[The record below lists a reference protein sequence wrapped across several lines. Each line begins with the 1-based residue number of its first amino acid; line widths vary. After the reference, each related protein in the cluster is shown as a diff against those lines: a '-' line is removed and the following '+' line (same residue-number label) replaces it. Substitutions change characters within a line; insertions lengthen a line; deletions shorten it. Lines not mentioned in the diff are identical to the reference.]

1 MGDYVDLHTHTTYSD
16 GILTP
21 AELLEKAAK
30 AGLAA
35 ISITDHDSIDG
46 CIEAREFSKEYSVEI
61 IDGIEFSCYEDG
73 KEVHIL
79 GYNFDIYNPELQSYL
94 AEFREKRYIRAKLI
108 VEKLH
113 LLDIPI
119 EFSDIETKAGKAPI
133 ARPHIASVLNDMGV
147 VSELKEAFWQFLAE
161 GKPAY
166 EPKADFTVAQALKVI
181 NRAGGVA
188 VLAHPARYFTQDEL
202 SKIIKTGIDGIEV
215 LHPSH
220 DKEMINFYRKTASQY
235 WLLATGGSDYHGNR
249 EYDDENFGKYIMP
262 YTVVD
267 SIKFHSGRR

>member
-1 MGDYVDLHTHTTYSD
+1 MGAYVDLHTHTTYSD

-21 AELLEKAAK
+21 EELLQKATGV
-30 AGLAA
+30 GLAA

-73 KEVHIL
+73 KEVHECE
-79 GYNFDIYNPELQSYL
+79 YNFDIYNPELQSYL
-94 AEFREKRYIRAKLI
+94 ADFREKRYIRAKLI